1 MTFKRILLLSI
12 TLFSLSLAPA
22 FASESE
28 LPAIENEQPQTM
40 PVTINVSGST
50 VHISNANGMTL
61 QVVSLTGSTV
71 ASVKIDS
78 NDKRVE
84 LNLTK
89 GCYILKVG
97 KVVRK
102 ISIR

>member
-1 MTFKRILLLSI
+1 MRLKRILLFSI
-12 TLFSLSLAPA
+12 TLLSLSLAPA
-22 FASESE
+22 FASETE
-28 LPAIENEQPQTM
+28 PAAPDVEQPQALA
-40 PVTINVSGST
+40 VTINVSGST
-50 VHISNANGMTL
+50 VHIANANGMTL
-61 QVVSLTGSTV
+61 QVVSVTGSTV
-71 ASVKIDS
+71 ATVKIDS